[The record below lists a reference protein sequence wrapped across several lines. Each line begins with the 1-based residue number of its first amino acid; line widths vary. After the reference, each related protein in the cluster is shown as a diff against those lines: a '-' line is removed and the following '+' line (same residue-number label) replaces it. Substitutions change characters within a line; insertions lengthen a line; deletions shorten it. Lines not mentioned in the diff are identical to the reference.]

1 MTYVHVYCSVVW
13 NVFLCIMNNNIGTGC
28 EISDATHFQ
37 FVSLVATMPH
47 THIVLVSLLYRL
59 ISHMSG
65 RLWLCFH
72 WEPQFTVSDGIAMV
86 SVSAPL
92 KDHLFTNPP
101 FTWAP

>member
-1 MTYVHVYCSVVW
+1 M
-13 NVFLCIMNNNIGTGC
+13 FLCIINNKIEAGL

-37 FVSLVATMPH
+37 FVNLVATMPH
-47 THIVLVSLLYRL
+47 THTVLVSLLYRP

-72 WEPQFTVSDGIAMV
+72 WEPQFTVSDGTAMV

-92 KDHLFTNPP
+92 KIICSLTPLSHGYHDLDYT
-101 FTWAP
+101 